1 MVVVM
6 GMGVVGLLLNFSF
19 CSFCS
24 SFCFSLSC
32 ASPVV
37 VQFFSEIV
45 LYIVLILGIVFP
57 VVEIVEIGR

>member
-6 GMGVVGLLLNFSF
+6 GMGVVGLLNFSF
-19 CSFCS
+19 CSFCFCS
-24 SFCFSLSC
+24 SFSC
-32 ASPVV
+32 VSPVD

-45 LYIVLILGIVFP
+45 LCIVVILGTVFP

>member
-1 MVVVM
+1 MVVVV
-6 GMGVVGLLLNFSF
+6 GMGVVGLLNFSF

-24 SFCFSLSC
+24 FCSSFSC

-45 LYIVLILGIVFP
+45 LCIVVILGIVFP
-57 VVEIVEIGR
+57 VVEIVDIGR